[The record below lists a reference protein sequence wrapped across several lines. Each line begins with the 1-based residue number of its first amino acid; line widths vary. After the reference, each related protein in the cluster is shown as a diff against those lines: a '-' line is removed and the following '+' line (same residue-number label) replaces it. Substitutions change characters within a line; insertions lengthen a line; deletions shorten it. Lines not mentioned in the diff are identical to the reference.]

1 MKEYRD
7 FTDEELAIRARNDS
21 VALETLMER
30 YKKAVRSIARQYF
43 LAGGGEDLIQEGTV
57 GLFRAITT
65 FDGVSAFKNYAFKC
79 IRSGII
85 STVRKSTGNKNK
97 ALNYY
102 VPICIGEDDD
112 RTQFIKDKVVDP
124 EEEYINSEAAKEFM
138 ERVKKALSGYEYDIL
153 TLYLDGYSY
162 SDIAD
167 KKKKN
172 VKSVDNAVQRIRKK
186 IAKVKTDGRK

>member
-1 MKEYRD
+1 
-7 FTDEELAIRARNDS
+7 
-21 VALETLMER
+21 
-30 YKKAVRSIARQYF
+30 
-43 LAGGGEDLIQEGTV
+43 
-57 GLFRAITT
+57 
-65 FDGVSAFKNYAFKC
+65 
-79 IRSGII
+79 
-85 STVRKSTGNKNK
+85 
-97 ALNYY
+97 
-102 VPICIGEDDD
+102 
-112 RTQFIKDKVVDP
+112 
-124 EEEYINSEAAKEFM
+124 M